1 MVREL
6 FLATVWPGA
15 NSMDVTM
22 GTDGRKFIL
31 NERES
36 WKKSR
41 RQKRSDSYNCVRGQ
55 EGLIIVEEL

>member
-1 MVREL
+1 
-6 FLATVWPGA
+6 
-15 NSMDVTM
+15 MDVTM

-36 WKKSR
+36 WKKGR

-55 EGLIIVEEL
+55 EGLVTVEGL